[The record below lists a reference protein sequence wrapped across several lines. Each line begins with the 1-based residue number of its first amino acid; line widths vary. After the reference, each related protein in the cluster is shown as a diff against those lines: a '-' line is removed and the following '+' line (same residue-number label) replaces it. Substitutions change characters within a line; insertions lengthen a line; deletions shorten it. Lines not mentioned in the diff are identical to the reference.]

1 MKLNEYPQAIAHQSR
16 QLLEFDQ
23 SLIGLTESVKIFE
36 AEIDKVIAFDVNLK
50 NDAQR
55 KAKRVELQQTDGDF
69 YSSSLL
75 LKQTKEK
82 RDLLAI
88 DLELLRNQFAI
99 AKLEKREAIA
109 QMELQ
114 SAA

>member
-1 MKLNEYPQAIAHQSR
+1 MHTLLSVSQAIA
-16 QLLEFDQ
+16 FD
-23 SLIGLTESVKIFE
+23 
-36 AEIDKVIAFDVNLK
+36 ANLK

-69 YSSSLL
+69 YQASLL
-75 LKQTKEK
+75 LKQTKER

-88 DLELLRNQFAI
+88 DLELLRSQFAL

-114 SAA
+114 AS